1 MQHRIPENPIN
12 SLYTL
17 EFREPILSASHL
29 LRRKRSPKRNYSLT
43 FDPLDP
49 THLKNPD
56 FDRLQGLHLLFVTE
70 TWLAPDCPNLPTTWI
85 QHHCHAVPNNN
96 HIRPS
101 AGISLLIHPSF
112 PFTVN
117 RVPCSSPYLL
127 LATVDHLTLV
137 CTYLPPRWTFSEC
150 LNVLALIPSTPN
162 TIICGDLNAR
172 MGEGIGD
179 TSWNPRGRPLIR
191 WLERHSMTVLNR
203 HLIDLFITTATL
215 TDVSME
221 VWQERS
227 LSSDHKMVKLSFLFD
242 YHEATPVPPP
252 VRRTWNLSRLS
263 EEDVEKIYA
272 ARFEE
277 RAEPLLMALQDL
289 LEDQTPERPDIDAL
303 TTELN
308 QCIYDA
314 LDTAL
319 GTKPT
324 RHKYWKWFWT
334 MKLQQLAEFREFCYQ
349 RWRRSTGL
357 DRGLRASRKQ
367 AFKNFCSSLEH
378 NFASA
383 TQVIKQMRRRRETSA
398 SFSHPHGPQRAVEVL
413 AEHLA
418 GVCQGD
424 LLPLHREITLRAK
437 APFAL
442 DEHPLNRSSVL
453 SAISKLPRRKAP
465 RLRSLTKRNASTHC
479 KTALASASYA
489 VPNLLAMGICLPT
502 MALGSSLKALEQC
515 LAPLLHERSPTP
527 DLAQGGFRIKRSA
540 LDQALCLH
548 ELIQIHRIRY
558 RSEPTMA
565 FLDIKAAYDTVD
577 REVIWNRLRHHDAP
591 TPLITLL
598 QNMFD
603 EVSITVV
610 GNNYVSEAFHPATG
624 VLQGSVLSPHLRTA
638 TVDNQPTP
646 VNALLFADDV
656 AIFGTPEEVADML
669 RRVENHSHHL
679 GYRWSPSKCAIV
691 NGEDHNFHLYNE
703 ILPNVEYFT
712 YLGVPFGPKG
722 MEPQRPIEL
731 KAPKTVAA
739 MQVLKSLG
747 VHGAGL
753 GEMLSAKLYRQ
764 FIRPKM
770 EYGLAISK
778 FLVTQAKSIDGAQ
791 DKCLRMIFRRR
802 NTTSTSVFRHL
813 TDLPDMQTRILTLRA
828 KFAIRAETL
837 PPDTLFCLLIPKMH
851 SKHSRWRYIQKVNP
865 IFDRWDTDRTIKLK
879 DIIEQWRQDQHD
891 RLCLVRA
898 RNAVCRPLIGP
909 DPILALPAIRKERSR
924 LLRWRLGWL
933 PAQPLACPCGT
944 HLTKK
949 LCFQQCPAIPDNLW
963 PELPAPDTQQT
974 MSTIDFTLNQLPVA
988 ALKPGYRPSAQ
999 LRKWWP
1005 VLLELLRYIDMFC
1018 HADSP
1023 FIDEPPAGALLLA
1036 TPTPDE
1042 E

>member
-1 MQHRIPENPIN
+1 KPIC
-12 SLYTL
+12 
-17 EFREPILSASHL
+17 
-29 LRRKRSPKRNYSLT
+29 K
-43 FDPLDP
+43 PLC
-49 THLKNPD
+49 
-56 FDRLQGLHLLFVTE
+56 RL
-70 TWLAPDCPNLPTTWI
+70 
-85 QHHCHAVPNNN
+85 
-96 HIRPS
+96 
-101 AGISLLIHPSF
+101 
-112 PFTVN
+112 
-117 RVPCSSPYLL
+117 
-127 LATVDHLTLV
+127 
-137 CTYLPPRWTFSEC
+137 
-150 LNVLALIPSTPN
+150 
-162 TIICGDLNAR
+162 
-172 MGEGIGD
+172 
-179 TSWNPRGRPLIR
+179 
-191 WLERHSMTVLNR
+191 
-203 HLIDLFITTATL
+203 
-215 TDVSME
+215 
-221 VWQERS
+221 
-227 LSSDHKMVKLSFLFD
+227 
-242 YHEATPVPPP
+242 
-252 VRRTWNLSRLS
+252 
-263 EEDVEKIYA
+263 
-272 ARFEE
+272 
-277 RAEPLLMALQDL
+277 
-289 LEDQTPERPDIDAL
+289 
-303 TTELN
+303 
-308 QCIYDA
+308 
-314 LDTAL
+314 
-319 GTKPT
+319 
-324 RHKYWKWFWT
+324 
-334 MKLQQLAEFREFCYQ
+334 
-349 RWRRSTGL
+349 
-357 DRGLRASRKQ
+357 
-367 AFKNFCSSLEH
+367 
-378 NFASA
+378 
-383 TQVIKQMRRRRETSA
+383 
-398 SFSHPHGPQRAVEVL
+398 
-413 AEHLA
+413 
-418 GVCQGD
+418 
-424 LLPLHREITLRAK
+424 LLPLFQLCWTWSYTPPGWRHAQVCPIFKKGDPTLASNYR
-437 APFAL
+437 P
-442 DEHPLNRSSVL
+442 
-453 SAISKLPRRKAP
+453 ISLTSILRKAME
-465 RLRSLTKRNASTHC
+465 
-479 KTALASASYA
+479 Y
-489 VPNLLAMGICLPT
+489 
-502 MALGSSLKALEQC
+502 C
-515 LAPLLHERSPTP
+515 LAPALSAESPEL
-527 DLAQGGFRIKRSA
+527 DLAQGGFRPQRSA
-540 LDQALCLH
+540 MDQALCLH
-548 ELIQIHRIRY
+548 ELMHMQRQRQHR
-558 RSEPTMA
+558 PTVVA
-565 FLDIKAAYDTVD
+565 FLDIKSAYDTVD
-577 REVIWNRLRHHDAP
+577 RNIIWQTLASHGTNTGLLSLIKHLFDDVTTSVLLSNQTSAP
-591 TPLITLL
+591 
-598 QNMFD
+598 
-603 EVSITVV
+603 S
-610 GNNYVSEAFHPATG
+610 SPATG
-624 VLQGSVLSPHLRTA
+624 VLQGSVLSPYLYSIYINSLPEALRA
-638 TVDNQPTP
+638 VVSPNSIRVADPPTVINS
-646 VNALLFADDV
+646 LLFADDV
-656 AIFGTPEEVADML
+656 AILGSVADVQRML
-669 RRVENHSHHL
+669 DIAAAHSHLL
-679 GYRWSPSKCAIV
+679 GYRWSPTKCATLNSPRPLTLYGEELQSV
-691 NGEDHNFHLYNE
+691 EEFVYLGLPFRKNGLSASSLIEHRTKGTRLAMATLQAIGARPSGFHPLLSARLYRQFIRPKFEYGLAISALTKTDVKNLNRLQDRCLRAITGGHPTSTVHPFRHMTDTPTMGARALTLTLKFGVRLTYLPDDCLISLLSPVLLPCCRLPLLRLNPLYTALPDPPPLDLKDTILEYRQGELELFRESHILVRGCRPTIGIDPVLLVPATRRERSRLLRWRLGWLPGKPRACLCGTDRSSRRHLMECPMLPQHLWLQLPYPSDGSNHLDFAISQIPASLHTPPAYWPALHTLLFLIDQMCLQEGTLPPEPNPGSSWVTHHHNFHLYNE